1 MDSHADTT
9 VLGCK
14 CAILAY
20 IGKKFKVS
28 PYSDEYE
35 SIQHVQVV
43 TGVTAWIFPHSRE
56 TFILIFNKALCI
68 GENLNNTL
76 VNPNQMRHHR
86 INVQD
91 KPCMKKP
98 MLITCPEEDVTV
110 PLYMSDTSF
119 VTITLHQ
126 QRNS

>member
-35 SIQHVQVV
+35 SIQHVTVG
-43 TGVTAWIFPHSRE
+43 TGATAWTFPHSGE
-56 TFILIFNKALCI
+56 TFILIFNEALWMR
-68 GENLNNTL
+68 EKLDHTV
-76 VNPNQMRHHR
+76 VNP
-86 INVQD
+86 
-91 KPCMKKP
+91 
-98 MLITCPEEDVTV
+98 
-110 PLYMSDTSF
+110 S
-119 VTITLHQ
+119 
-126 QRNS
+126 